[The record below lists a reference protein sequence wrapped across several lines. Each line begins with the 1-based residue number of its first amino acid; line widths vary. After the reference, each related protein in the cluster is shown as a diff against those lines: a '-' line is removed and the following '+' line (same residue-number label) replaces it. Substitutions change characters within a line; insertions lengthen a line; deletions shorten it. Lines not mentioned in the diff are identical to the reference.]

1 MKKCLIILLTI
12 ISCFIL
18 TQNVY
23 ANPYKKTFKFNG
35 NELTNC
41 TWFAWQKA
49 HDKAGVS
56 LPGWGNASTWYESA
70 RKAGFEVGNTPRAKS
85 IVVWSWYNNGKN
97 LGHVGYVE
105 RVSGNKIY
113 VWDSDS
119 TCYDQNYAPFKECLA
134 NSVSEDTER
143 ECYKYAKTT
152 ACEENASYWSSP
164 GDLIGYIYLDNI
176 PATTKKITSRKIT
189 TSTTKKI
196 IEEITTTEIA
206 ITPYLKNLETNI
218 GNIKF
223 DKDIFSYEINIYSE
237 DNYIFISAINDDN
250 DFTIEGDGKRDL
262 IVGKNEYSIKV
273 RSSEGNETVYKI
285 TVNNKEEFKPEV
297 TTTINKAKN
306 YLMPIDIMFGVVVGI
321 TIFIFSYGIYRRKC

>member
-1 MKKCLIILLTI
+1 M
-12 ISCFIL
+12 
-18 TQNVY
+18 
-23 ANPYKKTFKFNG
+23 
-35 NELTNC
+35 
-41 TWFAWQKA
+41 
-49 HDKAGVS
+49 
-56 LPGWGNASTWYESA
+56 
-70 RKAGFEVGNTPRAKS
+70 
-85 IVVWSWYNNGKN
+85 
-97 LGHVGYVE
+97 
-105 RVSGNKIY
+105 
-113 VWDSDS
+113 WDSDS

-176 PATTKKITSRKIT
+176 PATTKKITSKKIT